1 MADFRDAG
9 SSDDDQQHGDE
20 DGGPAWETAPDNDEE
35 EDETGSDEGDRF
47 SDRSKGNGQCDASDG
62 DFEDAWL
69 DDYLPDS
76 PDASIPVSNMH
87 TGESA
92 GPSEHER
99 ASLQHLG
106 LDSQE
111 DSDHPA
117 LARRSSLAL
126 EMDTTPS
133 LMVVGATGDAVVSV
147 PSPRLAGFASLK
159 GSNASAESGRRYSSS
174 ISSEPSPAMIH
185 PIPVSMS
192 LDKSGRQDSSPVTPL
207 TPLSPSTSPY
217 KRANSLYGG
226 PASTTSKILLAQQPD
241 RDEVRPGLARPRSY
255 SQVWDSSETTKRTS
269 SRLLD
274 EWKRKEMWQDLKRA
288 EENVV
293 APNTTTKHEKSSP
306 SRLQRYKRAA
316 SDARLDTLLQTLQ
329 AEVAMPSRREE
340 TPVKHRKESRK
351 SPLRRRNSSQVAS
364 PVMSPVS
371 ENGRDTVSVA
381 RRSRPSIASSTSSTF
396 SSSPLT
402 LTTVPV
408 VSPSLP
414 APVIPSVPLSEYEQ
428 LQQDKQILQQEK
440 QSLQHE
446 KQVLRAEV
454 EKARDTSAVDQ
465 ERLQHLNEKLQL
477 LNEKL
482 AQLGEMQLQFDALE
496 RENRTLKEETQKHE
510 MQALS
515 SNELVK
521 TLRDQLALTSKSEEQ
536 LKLQT
541 KQLME
546 QNQTLQA
553 DLLEKIASET
563 TKFQKMA
570 KLSAENESLMEELE
584 RKENAMS
591 EREVE
596 ERLRMRGL
604 VVHGL
609 LRSKSRDMMHS
620 ALFQW
625 SGVARNV
632 TASRTQALTLLSSA
646 DRSLSL
652 KLKAAA
658 LNKLKHVAAASSHYV
673 TVRKLQESLGTV
685 KNEAKAHRVLL
696 GITHLDRLMDHW
708 EHRQAAKTFS
718 SWKKM
723 QRDHAALSRSVEL
736 GLAKLQL
743 VLFAQGKAST
753 RRALSKWQF
762 ATTRD
767 NNRGNLERVQQLE
780 ASLAEAKEC
789 VFSLSRAKTKLE
801 EKLQASRDEAQRL
814 TGELTESGSEL
825 QLVKHG
831 FVTTVIRDAERSWLR
846 TVLVQWR
853 IQTHVSA
860 VTKELRLQVEM
871 AELKAAERDKYSK
884 SLDDY
889 SRVLRSDLE
898 RFQFFSL
905 DKRITVDVLS
915 KKLLREEERYRHME
929 ERHVALE
936 EKAHALKTQLASFIE
951 WEGLS
956 LPFSVLAL
964 CKDVAVS
971 NLRELFQLHAAA
983 DSVVVAEGGDTK
995 GADNE
1000 RPSPRLAMS
1009 SLVRILE
1016 YSTLLEEKVIER
1028 EVLAERLSRHLPPYA
1043 VERGLLFA
1051 DFVTGL
1057 NQFLTE
1063 IFAASSTKHE
1073 QLKRFWA
1080 SLLSLLGASH
1090 VRGGVA
1096 AGGTASACGRGVNGA
1111 GENGNGLMLCP
1122 SRASWAGHLSDEILQ
1137 NQEKLLAV
1145 LEHETAV
1152 VERAVMEKSS
1162 LKHTYPASE
1171 QPSTGSVTR
1180 SGSSTFFEYQCDPL
1194 LPPEPG
1200 NRATGSPSHASS
1212 STSSGLNATI
1222 PTSGN
1227 TEPIAPLQAV
1237 ERQPS
1242 LSMEAYTNWHLA
1254 PQVRDLFLAFHSPL
1268 LKLLVQ
1274 YSGGQRTPALDNQ
1287 YCLNSIAVFR
1297 MFTDLKLHPTFLSR
1311 DFIQTLFDRYRET
1324 GDVGGGLLAPQGFTL
1339 LLGSCALELYARS
1352 LSGGQTKP
1360 EFLLS
1365 AREVLLSFFGDLG
1378 LLAESEVPPAP
1389 RLCFVGIDVE
1399 TILWP
1404 LFEYYAKATHASGGT
1419 STMADDVRVGMTAN
1433 TFERF
1438 MADIAGKAAGDSRA
1452 IFRRVMEDL
1461 GKKQEY
1467 NAAGA
1472 KENDQHWRMR
1482 LDEFYIAISYVQTER
1497 SPGTTYATPGEACR
1511 QWLQQTQ

>member
-1 MADFRDAG
+1 MADFRDAA
-9 SSDDDQQHGDE
+9 SSDDDQQHVDD
-20 DGGPAWETAPDNDEE
+20 DGGPAWETAPDNDDE
-35 EDETGSDEGDRF
+35 EDGPDSDEDDRF
-47 SDRSKGNGQCDASDG
+47 RDRYRDNEQADGSDG

-69 DDYLPDS
+69 DDYLPD
-76 PDASIPVSNMH
+76 ASDIPLSNMH

-92 GPSEHER
+92 GPSEDER
-99 ASLQHLG
+99 SSLQHLG
-106 LDSQE
+106 NDSQE
-111 DSDHPA
+111 DVVS
-117 LARRSSLAL
+117 RRSSLAL
-126 EMDTTPS
+126 EMDSAPS
-133 LMVVGATGDAVVSV
+133 LMVVNSAGDAAMSL
-147 PSPRLAGFASLK
+147 PSPRLAGFAAFK
-159 GSNASAESGRRYSSS
+159 GNSEGGRHYSVS
-174 ISSEPSPAMIH
+174 ISSEPSPALIH
-185 PIPVSMS
+185 PIPTSMS
-192 LDKSGRQDSSPVTPL
+192 LDKSGRRDSSPKTPF
-207 TPLSPSTSPY
+207 TPLSPSASPY
-217 KRANSLYGG
+217 KRANSLYAS
-226 PASTTSKILLAQQPD
+226 PASTTTKILLTHPSD
-241 RDEVRPGLARPRSY
+241 RDDIQSSLTRPRSY
-255 SQVWDSSETTKRTS
+255 SQVWDSPETTKRTS

-293 APNTTTKHEKSSP
+293 TPSSSSKREKSSP
-306 SRLQRYKRAA
+306 SRLHKYKRAA

-329 AEVAMPSRREE
+329 AEVATPSRREE
-340 TPVKHRKESRK
+340 SVVKHRKESRK
-351 SPLRRRNSSQVAS
+351 SPMRRRNSSQIVSAIMNPVGESAAS
-364 PVMSPVS
+364 TP
-371 ENGRDTVSVA
+371 
-381 RRSRPSIASSTSSTF
+381 RRTRPSIASSTSSTF

-408 VSPSLP
+408 VTPPSP
-414 APVIPSVPLSEYEQ
+414 APSVPSVPLSEYEQ
-428 LQQDKQILQQEK
+428 LQQDKQILLQEK
-440 QSLQHE
+440 QALHHE
-446 KQVLRAEV
+446 KQTLRTEV
-454 EKARDTSAVDQ
+454 EKARDASAADQ
-465 ERLQHLNEKLQL
+465 ERLHQLNEKLHK
-477 LNEKL
+477 LNEKM
-482 AQLGEMQLQFDALE
+482 AQLSEKQLQLDAVE

-563 TKFQKMA
+563 SKFQKMA

-584 RKENAMS
+584 RKENVIG
-591 EREVE
+591 ERELE
-596 ERLRMRGL
+596 DRLRMRGL
-604 VVHGL
+604 IIHGL
-609 LRSKSRDMMHS
+609 LRTKSRDMLHS
-620 ALFQW
+620 ALFRW
-625 SGVARNV
+625 SGAARNITVAR
-632 TASRTQALTLLSSA
+632 SRALTLLSSV
-646 DRSLSL
+646 DNIISL
-652 KLKAAA
+652 KLKAVA
-658 LNKLKHVAAASSHYV
+658 LNKLKCFAVVNSHAEV
-673 TVRKLQESLGTV
+673 VKKLQESFATA
-685 KNEAKAHRVLL
+685 KEEAKARRMLL
-696 GITHLDRLMDHW
+696 GVMHLDRLMDHC
-708 EHRQAAKTFS
+708 EHRQAAKSFS
-718 SWKKM
+718 TWKKI
-723 QRDHAALSRSVEL
+723 QREHATLTRSLEL
-736 GLAKLQL
+736 GVTKLQL
-743 VLFAQGKAST
+743 VLVGQEKTAT
-753 RRALSKWQF
+753 RKALSKWQF

-780 ASLAEAKEC
+780 GSLVEAKEC

-801 EKLQASRDEAQRL
+801 EKLQASREEAQRL

-831 FVTTVIRDAERSWLR
+831 FVTTVIRDAERAWLR
-846 TVLVQWR
+846 MVLVQWR

-936 EKAHALKTQLASFIE
+936 EKAHALKTQLTSFVE

-964 CKDVAVS
+964 CKDVAVN

-983 DSVVVAEGGDTK
+983 DSVVVKDGSATQGYDGDT
-995 GADNE
+995 
-1000 RPSPRLAMS
+1000 PSPRLAMS

-1016 YSTLLEEKVIER
+1016 YSTLLDEKIIER
-1028 EVLAERLSRHLPPYA
+1028 EALAEKLARHLPPYA

-1057 NQFLTE
+1057 NQFLTDL
-1063 IFAASSTKHE
+1063 FASSNTKHE

-1090 VRGGVA
+1090 VRGGAV
-1096 AGGTASACGRGVNGA
+1096 AGGNAPNSGRGVNGSSQ
-1111 GENGNGLMLCP
+1111 NGTALMLCP
-1122 SRASWAGHLSDEILQ
+1122 SRASWAGHLSDDILQ

-1152 VERAVMEKSS
+1152 VERAVMEKAS

-1171 QPSTGSVTR
+1171 DGSVTR
-1180 SGSSTFFEYQCDPL
+1180 SGSSTFLEYQCDPL
-1194 LPPEPG
+1194 LPPELI
-1200 NRATGSPSHASS
+1200 NRATGSPTHSTASAPAILTP
-1212 STSSGLNATI
+1212 STPPSRDMNPSAVTPGGT
-1222 PTSGN
+1222 PT
-1227 TEPIAPLQAV
+1227 V
-1237 ERQPS
+1237 
-1242 LSMEAYTNWHLA
+1242 SMEIYANWHLT
-1254 PQVRDLFLAFHSPL
+1254 PQVRDLFIAFRSPF

-1274 YSGGQRTPALDNQ
+1274 YSGGQRTSGLSNQ
-1287 YCLNSIAVFR
+1287 YCLTTATVFR
-1297 MFTDLKLHPTFLSR
+1297 MFTDLKLHPAFLSR
-1311 DFIQTLFDRYRET
+1311 DFVQTLFDRFREAS
-1324 GDVGGGLLAPQGFTL
+1324 DVGGGLLAPEGFTL

-1352 LSGGQTKP
+1352 LASSQTKP

-1378 LLAESEVPPAP
+1378 LLAESEIPPPP
-1389 RLCFVGIDVE
+1389 RLCFVGMDVE

-1404 LFEYYAKATHASGGT
+1404 LFEYYAKSAGTVGGD
-1419 STMADDVRVGMTAN
+1419 SSSADDSRVGMTVV

-1438 MADIAGKAAGDSRA
+1438 MTEIAGKPASDSRA
-1452 IFRRVMEDL
+1452 LFHRVMQDL
-1461 GKKQEY
+1461 SKKQDHGPG
-1467 NAAGA
+1467 GA
-1472 KENDQHWRMR
+1472 KEDDQHWRMR
-1482 LDEFYIAISYVQTER
+1482 LDEFYIAISYVQAER
-1497 SPGTTYATPGEACR
+1497 SPATIYATPGEAVR

>member
-1 MADFRDAG
+1 MADFRDAT
-9 SSDDDQQHGDE
+9 SSDDEQQ
-20 DGGPAWETAPDNDEE
+20 GGAAWETAPDND
-35 EDETGSDEGDRF
+35 DEQEGSDEDNGF
-47 SDRSKGNGQCDASDG
+47 SDRNYQGDASDG

-69 DDYLPDS
+69 DDYLPD
-76 PDASIPVSNMH
+76 ASDVPIPLPSKH

-92 GPSEHER
+92 GSSEDER
-99 ASLQHLG
+99 ASLQHLRAI
-106 LDSQE
+106 DSQE
-111 DSDHPA
+111 KSDTATVP
-117 LARRSSLAL
+117 RRSSLVL
-126 EMDTTPS
+126 EMDTAPS
-133 LMVVGATGDAVVSV
+133 LMVVGAVGEEAVSV
-147 PSPRLAGFASLK
+147 PSPRLAGFAALK
-159 GSNASAESGRRYSSS
+159 GHNTFAEGGRRYSASL
-174 ISSEPSPAMIH
+174 SSEPSSPALIH
-185 PIPVSMS
+185 PIPDFIP
-192 LDKSGRQDSSPVTPL
+192 LDKSGRRDSSPITPL

-217 KRANSLYGG
+217 KRANSLVAG
-226 PASTTSKILLAQQPD
+226 PPSTATTKILLAQQSN
-241 RDEVRPGLARPRSY
+241 RDDVRPALSRPRSY
-255 SQVWDSSETTKRTS
+255 SQVWDATETTKRTS

-293 APNTTTKHEKSSP
+293 APGSTSKREKTSP
-306 SRLQRYKRAA
+306 SLLPRYKRAA

-329 AEVAMPSRREE
+329 AEVAIPSRREDSA
-340 TPVKHRKESRK
+340 VKPRKESRRN
-351 SPLRRRNSSQVAS
+351 PLRRRNSTQVAS
-364 PVMSPVS
+364 AVISQVDESEKDSGSPS
-371 ENGRDTVSVA
+371 PRRA
-381 RRSRPSIASSTSSTF
+381 RASMTSSTSSSF
-396 SSSPLT
+396 PSSPLT
-402 LTTVPV
+402 LTTIPVATPPSPVP
-408 VSPSLP
+408 ST
-414 APVIPSVPLSEYEQ
+414 PSVPLSEFEL
-428 LQQDKQILQQEK
+428 LQQEKHFLVQEKQALQLEK

-446 KQVLRAEV
+446 KQTLRAEV
-454 EKARDTSAVDQ
+454 EKARGDSAADQ
-465 ERLQHLNEKLQL
+465 ERLRHLNEKLHQ

-482 AQLGEMQLQFDALE
+482 AQLSEKQLQLDAVE
-496 RENRTLKEETQKHE
+496 RDNRTLKEETQKYE

-521 TLRDQLALTSKSEEQ
+521 TLRDQLTLTTKSEEQ

-546 QNQTLQA
+546 QNQSLQA

-570 KLSAENESLMEELE
+570 KLSAENESLLEELE

-591 EREVE
+591 ERELE
-596 ERLRMRGL
+596 ARMRMRGL
-604 VVHGL
+604 VIHSL
-609 LRSKSRDMMHS
+609 LRSKGRDMLHS

-625 SGVARNV
+625 SGAAQNV
-632 TASRTQALTLLSSA
+632 TSARTRAFVLLLSVG
-646 DRSLSL
+646 RSVALR
-652 KLKAAA
+652 LKAAA
-658 LNKLKHVAAASSHYV
+658 LSKIKQFAIVDRHVETA
-673 TVRKLQESLGTV
+673 TKLQVSLKAV
-685 KNEAKAHRVLL
+685 KQEAKERRILL
-696 GITHLDRLMDHW
+696 GVMHLDRLMDHW

-718 SWKKM
+718 TWRTI
-723 QRDHAALSRSVEL
+723 QREHAVLTRSL
-736 GLAKLQL
+736 GLGVSKLQL
-743 VLFAQGKAST
+743 VLLARDKTAT
-753 RRALSKWQF
+753 RKALSKWQF

-814 TGELTESGSEL
+814 TGELTECGSEL

-831 FVTTVIRDAERSWLR
+831 FVTTVIRDAERAWLR
-846 TVLVQWR
+846 MLLVQWR

-860 VTKELRLQVEM
+860 VTKELRLQVEI

-936 EKAHALKTQLASFIE
+936 ERAHALKTQLSSFVE
-951 WEGLS
+951 WDGLA
-956 LPFSVLAL
+956 LPFSVLTL

-983 DSVVVAEGGDTK
+983 DSAVVGEGVGTRGVDANT
-995 GADNE
+995 
-1000 RPSPRLAMS
+1000 PSPRLAMS

-1016 YSTLLEEKVIER
+1016 YSTLLEENVIEKD
-1028 EVLAERLSRHLPPYA
+1028 VLAERLARHLPPYA

-1057 NQFLTE
+1057 NQFLTDV
-1063 IFAASSTKHE
+1063 FAASNTKLE

-1080 SLLSLLGASH
+1080 SLLSLLGASQG
-1090 VRGGVA
+1090 RGGVA
-1096 AGGTASACGRGVNGA
+1096 SGGATSSNGRNASGA
-1111 GENGNGLMLCP
+1111 GEKGTGLLLCP
-1122 SRASWAGHLSDEILQ
+1122 SRASWAGHLSDDILQ

-1152 VERAVMEKSS
+1152 VERAVMEKAS
-1162 LKHTYPASE
+1162 LKHTYPASDH
-1171 QPSTGSVTR
+1171 PPNDSVTR
-1180 SGSSTFFEYQCDPL
+1180 RGSATFFEYQCDPL
-1194 LPPEPG
+1194 LPPEPA
-1200 NRATGSPSHASS
+1200 NRVTASPPHSVASA
-1212 STSSGLNATI
+1212 STSISLSS
-1222 PTSGN
+1222 PTSCSAAN
-1227 TEPIAPLQAV
+1227 AP
-1237 ERQPS
+1237 PTGD
-1242 LSMEAYTNWHLA
+1242 LSMEVYANWHLT

-1274 YSGGQRTPALDNQ
+1274 YSGGQRTPALGNQ
-1287 YCLNSIAVFR
+1287 YCLTAAAIFR
-1297 MFTDLKLHPTFLSR
+1297 MLTDLKLHPTFLSR
-1311 DFIQTLFDRYRET
+1311 DVIQTLFDRFRET
-1324 GDVGGGLLAPQGFTL
+1324 GDAGGGLMAPQGFTL
-1339 LLGSCALELYARS
+1339 LLGSCALELYSRS
-1352 LSGGQTKP
+1352 LGSSQTKP

-1378 LLAESEVPPAP
+1378 LLTESEIPPVLH
-1389 RLCFVGIDVE
+1389 LCFVGMEVE

-1404 LFEYYAKATHASGGT
+1404 LFEYYATSGDAADSAGGNS
-1419 STMADDVRVGMTAN
+1419 STGDDTRVRMTAP

-1438 MADIAGKAAGDSRA
+1438 MMDIAGKAAGDSRT
-1452 IFRRVMEDL
+1452 IFLRVMKDL
-1461 GKKQEY
+1461 HSNQALG
-1467 NAAGA
+1467 GA
-1472 KENDQHWRMR
+1472 KEADQHWRMR
-1482 LDEFYIAISYVQTER
+1482 LDEFYIAISYVQAER
-1497 SPGTTYATPGEACR
+1497 SPGTAYATPGEAVR